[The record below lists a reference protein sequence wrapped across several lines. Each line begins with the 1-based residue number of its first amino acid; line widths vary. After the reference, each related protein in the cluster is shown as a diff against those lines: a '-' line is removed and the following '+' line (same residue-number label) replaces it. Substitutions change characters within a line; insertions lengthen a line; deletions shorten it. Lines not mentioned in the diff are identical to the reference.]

1 MESADELLSRTLFH
15 LDKRGDHKRYSD
27 FYNMVATLEEYDQ
40 ADPQGSDRGEPKAP
54 AKFILGHWYLKPDL
68 KPSLD
73 ELQKYPKE
81 KVQRFFTQHYQIP
94 AMIVATTDHLVSGP
108 QHLIDEVNTQW
119 LEGKIIFNNDTEVYQ
134 IFKNKKWEDLKYWDS
149 VRQQNWFATPQSL
162 EGL

>member
-15 LDKRGDHKRYSD
+15 LDQCGDHKRYSD
-27 FYNMVATLEEYDQ
+27 FYNMVATLEEHDQ

-54 AKFILGHWYLKPDL
+54 AKFILGHWYLKPDI

-81 KVQRFFTQHYQIP
+81 TVQRFFTQNYQIP

-108 QHLIDEVNTQW
+108 QNLIDEVCTDW
-119 LEGKIIFNNDTEVYQ
+119 LEGKIIFNSSADRYQ
-134 IFKNKKWEDLKYWDS
+134 MFIDGEWINISHKIK
-149 VRQQNWFATPQSL
+149 
-162 EGL
+162 